1 MGEGNTMTGIELE
14 RILVLQ
20 KQNLSQRAMASV
32 IGRSK
37 TVIDLV
43 HIERNII
50 LADQKNI
57 TSVEQTD
64 SVRSQEELKLIFK
77 LV

>member
-1 MGEGNTMTGIELE
+1 MTGIELE